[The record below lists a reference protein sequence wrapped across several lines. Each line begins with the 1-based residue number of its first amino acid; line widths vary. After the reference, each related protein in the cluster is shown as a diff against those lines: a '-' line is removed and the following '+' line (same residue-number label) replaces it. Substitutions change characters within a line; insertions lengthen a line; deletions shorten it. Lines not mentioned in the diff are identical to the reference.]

1 MGTILGPEESAYA
14 GGVFLIDI
22 KLSTEYPWKAPVVK
36 FKTPIYH
43 PNITKTGQLC
53 DAAFL
58 EQWTPSMTIASWLA
72 HVLCL
77 LETPDL
83 ENPVEIDV
91 A

>member
-43 PNITKTGQLC
+43 PNITR
-53 DAAFL
+53 
-58 EQWTPSMTIASWLA
+58 
-72 HVLCL
+72 
-77 LETPDL
+77 
-83 ENPVEIDV
+83 
-91 A
+91 